1 MLFII
6 IFWNFKSMKWLFF
19 MVREILVVRY
29 NRYMEDLKI
38 RSILKL
44 VGGE

>member
-29 NRYMEDLKI
+29 NRYTEDLKI

>member
-19 MVREILVVRY
+19 MEREILVVRY
-29 NRYMEDLKI
+29 NRYTEDLKI